1 MKNQLCTIAL
11 SGLLATGVVFAQAS
25 GSTGSGSGTDSN
37 GASQQMQGSNMQ
49 QGSNMKHH
57 GMEMQSPDQ
66 RLAKMT
72 KKYNLTSDQQSRIK
86 PILEDEQQQ
95 MQTMHADTSMAPKD
109 RRAKMMD
116 MRQTDSQKIEAVLND
131 DQKKMFEADNAKMQQ
146 KMAMRHQHMQNGMNA
161 TPDQNQSTPPPQ
173 Q

>member
-1 MKNQLCTIAL
+1 MKTQLCTIAL

-25 GSTGSGSGTDSN
+25 GSMGSGSGTDAN
-37 GASQQMQGSNMQ
+37 GGSQQTQDSNMQ

-66 RLAKMT
+66 RLARMT
-72 KKYNLTSDQQSRIK
+72 KKYKLTSDQQSQIK

-95 MQTMHADTSMAPKD
+95 MQTMHSDTSMTPKD

-146 KMAMRHQHMQNGMNA
+146 KMEMRHQKMQGSN
-161 TPDQNQSTPPPQ
+161 PDQNQSAPPQ